1 MTKQSTTGDESSRKR
16 RSGAAQRAY
25 EKRTA
30 RALGHGGVGASGT
43 AISRGGE
50 FKARI
55 PFVVSII
62 GLFSIGLAVTLLL
75 TTRSAEDSY
84 QLSDARAFNQSLV
97 EQKAALER
105 DFQSRN
111 SAPEL
116 ANQASALGMV
126 PAKDPARL
134 VVHPD
139 GSVEVVGTPAP
150 ASAEPLPP
158 LDAPVVASPP
168 RVATTTPSAP
178 PAVRTT
184 APAPLNP
191 QNLAQSEQLIPVT
204 SAPPSPTTTAVP
216 SPTEDRR

>member
-1 MTKQSTTGDESSRKR
+1 MTKQASSGDDSAQKR

-30 RALGHGGVGASGT
+30 RARASSGSV
-43 AISRGGE
+43 AVSRGGE

-55 PFVVSII
+55 PFVAAII

-116 ANQASALGMV
+116 AVQASALGMV
-126 PAKDPARL
+126 PANDPARL

-139 GSVEVVGTPAP
+139 GRVEVIGTPAP
-150 ASAEPLPP
+150 VTAAPMPP
-158 LDAPVVASPP
+158 LDAPVVS
-168 RVATTTPSAP
+168 SAP
-178 PAVRTT
+178 LPTVA
-184 APAPLNP
+184 APTRIPVAALPTSV
-191 QNLAQSEQLIPVT
+191 QNQGQSEQLIAVT
-204 SAPPSPTTTAVP
+204 STTTTSTMTSVAVP

>member
-1 MTKQSTTGDESSRKR
+1 MTTQANSGDEAAKKR
-16 RSGAAQRAY
+16 PSGAAKRAY

-30 RALGHGGVGASGT
+30 RSRTSAGSAVTSTSL
-43 AISRGGE
+43 RGGE
-50 FKARI
+50 FTARI

-105 DFQSRN
+105 DYQVRN

-139 GSVEVVGTPAP
+139 GQVEVVGTPAP
-150 ASAEPLPP
+150 ASAAPMPP
-158 LDAPVVASPP
+158 LDAPIVSATPLPSTPNRLSPT
-168 RVATTTPSAP
+168 ATTTATPNS
-178 PAVRTT
+178 VR
-184 APAPLNP
+184 
-191 QNLAQSEQLIPVT
+191 NLAQSEQLIAVT
-204 SAPPSPTTTAVP
+204 STTSVPTSAAVP
-216 SPTEDRR
+216 SPTEDPR

>member
-1 MTKQSTTGDESSRKR
+1 M
-16 RSGAAQRAY
+16 
-25 EKRTA
+25 
-30 RALGHGGVGASGT
+30 GASGT
-43 AISRGGE
+43 ALSRGGE

-62 GLFSIGLAVTLLL
+62 GLFSFGLAVTLLL
-75 TTRSAEDSY
+75 TTRSAEVSY
-84 QLSDARAFNQSLV
+84 QLSDAREFTQSLV

-168 RVATTTPSAP
+168 RVATTAPSAP
-178 PAVRTT
+178 PAARTT

-204 SAPPSPTTTAVP
+204 SAPPSPTTTVVP

>member
-1 MTKQSTTGDESSRKR
+1 MRKQSTTGDESSRKH
-16 RSGAAQRAY
+16 RSSAAQRAY

-30 RALGHGGVGASGT
+30 RALGRSGVGASGT

-134 VVHPD
+134 VVRPD

-168 RVATTTPSAP
+168 RVATTAPSAP
-178 PAVRTT
+178 PAARTT

-204 SAPPSPTTTAVP
+204 SSPPSPTTTVVP

>member
-1 MTKQSTTGDESSRKR
+1 MTGQGK
-16 RSGAAQRAY
+16 SGAAQRAY

-30 RALGHGGVGASGT
+30 RAAGRTSASSAAGSTLSRRGVL
-43 AISRGGE
+43 
-50 FKARI
+50 KARI
-55 PFVVSII
+55 PFVASVI
-62 GLFSIGLAVTLLL
+62 GLLSIGLAVTLLL

-84 QLSDARAFNQSLV
+84 QLSDARAYNQSLI

-105 DFQSRN
+105 DFQTHN

-150 ASAEPLPP
+150 ATAGAMPP
-158 LDAPVVASPP
+158 LDAPTSVPTPTATPP
-168 RVATTTPSAP
+168 RTTVPAVPGATPSATNNT
-178 PAVRTT
+178 R
-184 APAPLNP
+184 
-191 QNLAQSEQLIPVT
+191 NLAQSEQLIPVT
-204 SAPPSPTTTAVP
+204 SSAPEPTTTTTAVAP
-216 SPTEDRR
+216 PEERR